1 MSVIK
6 CAILSQL
13 GIQIK
18 PQIDVDS
25 SRAMLHLQSD
35 PVSKKTVAGAS
46 VQLHDI
52 THTKYI
58 LRGSKLPGRWLAYT
72 HSMAHVTVSVP
83 PY

>member
-25 SRAMLHLQSD
+25 SIAKLHLQSD
-35 PVSKKTVAGAS
+35 SVSKKTVAGAP

-58 LRGSKLPGRWLAYT
+58 LCGSKLPGRWLAYR
-72 HSMAHVTVSVP
+72 HSMTHVSVT